1 VNPVH
6 VACVIGT
13 RPELIKMAPVA
24 HALAAAPQFRVS
36 VLNTGQH
43 RDLLA
48 PLADW
53 FGLRFDGD
61 LAVMTE
67 DQSLPSLTARLLESF
82 EGYLETARPA
92 LVIAQGDTTTVLC
105 AAMACYYRGIAFAHV
120 EAGLRTFD
128 LANPFPEELNRV
140 VADQLARFHFCP
152 TERAARNALAQG
164 APAAG
169 VIVTGNTVIDAL
181 HYTLARLE
189 RLPAAPRHDVLL
201 TAHRRESF
209 GAPLEGVFAAVRRL
223 ADEYPDLRVLYP
235 VHPNPGVRGP
245 AHALL
250 GGHPRITLTEPLGY
264 PELVRAMRDARF
276 ILTDSGGIQEEAPAL
291 GRPVLVLRRAT
302 ERPEAVE
309 LGVAEMVGTE
319 TGAVLD
325 ACRRLL
331 EDPAHYARMARGGSP
346 YGDGRAAGRIRD
358 ALLAALATKSIA
370 PVGAVNP
377 RAP

>member
-6 VACVIGT
+6 VVCVIGT
-13 RPELIKMAPVA
+13 RPELIKMAPVV
-24 HALAAAPQFRVS
+24 HALAAAPGFRVS
-36 VLNTGQH
+36 VLNSGQH

-48 PLADW
+48 PLAGW
-53 FGLRFDGD
+53 FGLEFDDD

-67 DQSLPSLTARLLESF
+67 QQSLSGLTSRLLESF
-82 EGYLETARPA
+82 EGYLESARPA

-105 AAMACYYRGIAFAHV
+105 AALTCYYRGVAFAHV
-120 EAGLRTFD
+120 EAGLRTYD

-152 TERAARNALAQG
+152 TERAARNVLAQG
-164 APAAG
+164 AAPER

-181 HYTLARLE
+181 HYTLAKLE
-189 RLPAAPRHDVLL
+189 RLPAAGPPHDVLL
-201 TAHRRESF
+201 TVHRRESF
-209 GAPLEGVFAAVRRL
+209 GEPLARVFAAVRRL
-223 ADEYPDLRVLYP
+223 VDEHPALSVLYP
-235 VHPNPGVRGP
+235 VHPNPSVRGP

-291 GRPVLVLRRAT
+291 AKPVLVLRRVT

-309 LGVAEMVGTE
+309 LGVAEVVGTE
-319 TGAVLD
+319 TDAVLA

-331 EDPAHYARMARGGSP
+331 SDPAHYAHMARGVSP
-346 YGDGRAAGRIRD
+346 YGDGRAGGRIRD
-358 ALLAALATKSIA
+358 ALRSALA
-370 PVGAVNP
+370 PVGALK
-377 RAP
+377 

>member
-1 VNPVH
+1 MNPTH

-13 RPELIKMAPVA
+13 RPELIKMAPVV
-24 HALAAAPQFRVS
+24 HALAAAPEFRVS
-36 VLNTGQH
+36 VLNSGQH

-48 PLADW
+48 PLAGW
-53 FGLRFDGD
+53 FGLEFDDD

-67 DQSLPSLTARLLESF
+67 EQSLAALTARLIESF
-82 EGYLETARPA
+82 ERYLESARPA

-105 AAMACYYRGIAFAHV
+105 AALTCYYRGIAFAHV

-128 LANPFPEELNRV
+128 LANPFPEELNRL

-152 TERAARNALAQG
+152 TEGAARNVLSQG
-164 APAAG
+164 TAPG
-169 VIVTGNTVIDAL
+169 SVLVTGNTVIDAL
-181 HYTLARLE
+181 HYTLAKLE
-189 RLPAAPRHDVLL
+189 RLPAAGPRHDVLL
-201 TAHRRESF
+201 TVHRRESF
-209 GAPLEGVFAAVRRL
+209 GAPLERVFAAVRRL
-223 ADEYPDLRVLYP
+223 VDEHPALTVLYP
-235 VHPNPGVRGP
+235 VHPNPSVRGP

-291 GRPVLVLRRAT
+291 GKPVLVLRRAT

-309 LGVAEMVGTE
+309 LGVAELVGTE
-319 TGAVLD
+319 TEPILA

-331 EDPAHYARMARGGSP
+331 ADPAHYARMARGVSP

-358 ALLAALATKSIA
+358 ALRSAMGALK
-370 PVGAVNP
+370 
-377 RAP
+377 

>member
-1 VNPVH
+1 MVDETPGRQH
-6 VACVIGT
+6 VVCVIGT
-13 RPELIKMAPVA
+13 RPELIKMAPVV
-24 HALAAAPQFRVS
+24 HALAAAPGFRVS
-36 VLNTGQH
+36 VLNSGQH

-48 PLADW
+48 PLAGW
-53 FGLRFDGD
+53 FDLEFDDD

-67 DQSLPSLTARLLESF
+67 QQSLSGLTSRLLESF

-105 AAMACYYRGIAFAHV
+105 AALTCYYRGVAFAHV
-120 EAGLRTFD
+120 EAGLRTYD

-152 TERAARNALAQG
+152 TERAARNVLAQG
-164 APAAG
+164 AAPER

-181 HYTLARLE
+181 HYTLAKLE
-189 RLPAAPRHDVLL
+189 RLPAAGPPHDVLL
-201 TAHRRESF
+201 TVHRRESF
-209 GAPLEGVFAAVRRL
+209 GEPLARVFAAVRRL
-223 ADEYPDLRVLYP
+223 VDEHPALSVLYP
-235 VHPNPGVRGP
+235 VHPNPSVRGP

-291 GRPVLVLRRAT
+291 AKPVLVLRRVT

-309 LGVAEMVGTE
+309 LGVAEVVGTE
-319 TGAVLD
+319 TDAVLA

-331 EDPAHYARMARGGSP
+331 SDPAHYARMARGVSP
-346 YGDGRAAGRIRD
+346 YGDGRAGGRIRD
-358 ALLAALATKSIA
+358 ALRSALA
-370 PVGAVNP
+370 PVGALK
-377 RAP
+377 

>member
-13 RPELIKMAPVA
+13 RPELIKMAPVV
-24 HALAAAPQFRVS
+24 HALVAAPEFRVS
-36 VLNTGQH
+36 VLNSGQH

-48 PLADW
+48 LLAGW
-53 FGLRFDGD
+53 FGLEFDDD

-67 DQSLPSLTARLLESF
+67 EQSLAALTARLIESF
-82 EGYLETARPA
+82 ERYLESARPA

-105 AAMACYYRGIAFAHV
+105 AALTCYYRGIAFAHV

-128 LANPFPEELNRV
+128 LANPFPEELNRL

-152 TERAARNALAQG
+152 TEGAARNVLSQG
-164 APAAG
+164 AAAAS

-181 HYTLARLE
+181 HYTLAKLE
-189 RLPAAPRHDVLL
+189 RLPSAGPRHDVLL

-209 GAPLEGVFAAVRRL
+209 GAPLERVFAAVRRL
-223 ADEYPDLRVLYP
+223 VDEHLSLTVLYP
-235 VHPNPGVRGP
+235 VHPNPSVRGP

-264 PELVRAMRDARF
+264 PELVRAMRDSRF

-291 GRPVLVLRRAT
+291 GKPVLVLRSAT
-302 ERPEAVE
+302 ERPEAVG
-309 LGVAEMVGTE
+309 LGVAELVGTGTE
-319 TGAVLD
+319 AILA

-331 EDPAHYARMARGGSP
+331 SDPAHYARMARGVSP

-358 ALLAALATKSIA
+358 ALRSALVALK
-370 PVGAVNP
+370 
-377 RAP
+377 